1 MGSENK
7 NEDSKNNATSEE
19 SKASIYEN
27 RPGMKKI
34 IRVLTV
40 LAYLVS
46 VSFVAIV
53 LSGYYVFLWHPP
65 NPTITMQAALKSSDV
80 HAEYLI
86 DPKPSNIKLQ
96 LKNNHDIVEKIYLFN
111 HNINNTNNNETNNLN
126 DKLLLN
132 KTTTIKNQNEKLING
147 NDWNS
152 SRVEIKNIT
161 KKFTNDWI
169 DDTTFI
175 NDSSTMK
182 NINKLIEPSSIKVT
196 LDDDDDDKILYKSDN
211 SIFLEKLKASYSS
224 LIEPDDTLNDSTSNG
239 FFNTS
244 PTSPSLDDDD
254 EDFSDDLNH
263 QSDDDFDRE
272 NITH

>member
-7 NEDSKNNATSEE
+7 NGDSKNNATSEE
-19 SKASIYEN
+19 SKDIYEN

-65 NPTITMQAALKSSDV
+65 NPTLTMQAALKSSDI
-80 HAEYLI
+80 HADYLI

-96 LKNNHDIVEKIYLFN
+96 LKNNHVDDIVEKVYLFN
-111 HNINNTNNNETNNLN
+111 HNNNNTNNNETNNLI

-132 KTTTIKNQNEKLING
+132 KTTIKNQNDKLIIG

-152 SRVEIKNIT
+152 SKIQNIT
-161 KKFTNDWI
+161 NKLSNDYV
-169 DDTTFI
+169 DDTKFI
-175 NDSSTMK
+175 NNSSKMN
-182 NINKLIEPSSIKVT
+182 NINQSIEPSSIKGE
-196 LDDDDDDKILYKSDN
+196 I
-211 SIFLEKLKASYSS
+211 
-224 LIEPDDTLNDSTSNG
+224 
-239 FFNTS
+239 
-244 PTSPSLDDDD
+244 
-254 EDFSDDLNH
+254 
-263 QSDDDFDRE
+263 
-272 NITH
+272 